1 MEKKYYT
8 NERSQQIV
16 IALLKAHG
24 IRKVVASPGTT
35 NLTLVAS
42 MQQDPYFEMYS
53 SVDER
58 SAAYMACG
66 LAAELGEPV
75 VLSCTGATAS
85 RNYMPGLTE
94 AYYRKLPV
102 LAITATQGDHKIG
115 HHFAQVI
122 DRRSIPNDIA
132 RISANVPVSKD
143 AESEWNCNV
152 LVNKALLEL
161 KRHGGG
167 PVHINLATTYSRD
180 FSVKELPATRVID
193 RVTMQEKFPAFP
205 KTDKVAIFVGSHKTW
220 TKEEELA
227 LTAFCAAHNAV
238 AFCDHTSGYK
248 GKYRV
253 LFALVAGQKQY
264 HSPLCDVDLLIHI
277 GEVSGDY
284 YSLGIKAKQ
293 TWRVSEDGE
302 IRDTFHTLRYV
313 FEMPEKDFFLYYAQN
328 GGYNGE
334 YLQYCQKEYDSMLQ
348 QIPELPF
355 GNIWMAR
362 QLAPALPE
370 KSVLHLGI
378 LNTLR
383 SWNFFEIPAS
393 VLSYCNVGGFGIDG
407 DMSTLIGASLAHPD
421 KLYFGILGDLAF
433 FYDMN
438 VLGNHHVGHNVRIM
452 LINNGRGTE
461 FRNYDHPGSAFGEDA
476 DKYIAAAGHYGNKS
490 PLLIKH
496 YAEDLGFEY
505 LMASDKEEFLSASRR
520 FVISE
525 MSDKPMLFEVFTDSA
540 DESRAIEM
548 MHHVVIDTQS
558 VLENKIKARVKNVL
572 GESGVQK
579 IKKILGK

>member
-1 MEKKYYT
+1 MERKYYT

-35 NLTLVAS
+35 NITLVAS

-58 SAAYMACG
+58 SAAYIACG
-66 LAAELGEPV
+66 LAAESGEPV

-102 LAITATQGDHKIG
+102 IAITATQGNHKVG
-115 HHFAQVI
+115 HHIAQVI

-132 RISANVPVSKD
+132 LLSVDVPVAKD
-143 AESEWNCNV
+143 ADSEWNCNI
-152 LVNKALLEL
+152 LVNKALLECR
-161 KRHGGG
+161 RHGGG
-167 PVHINLATTYSRD
+167 PVHINLATTYSCD
-180 FSVKELPATRVID
+180 FSVKELPAIRIINRIILQDVFPDIPQNSRVAVFI
-193 RVTMQEKFPAFP
+193 
-205 KTDKVAIFVGSHKTW
+205 GSHRKW
-220 TKEEELA
+220 TDKEEEA
-227 LTAFCAAHNAV
+227 LDAFCAAHDAV

-253 LFALVAGQKQY
+253 LFALVTGQEL
-264 HSPLCDVDLLIHI
+264 HRSSLCNVDLLIHI

-284 YSLGIKAKQ
+284 YSLGINSK
-293 TWRVSEDGE
+293 TVWRVSEDGE
-302 IRDTFHTLRYV
+302 IRDTFRKLHYV
-313 FEMPEKDFFLYYAQN
+313 FEMPEKDFFQHYAQ
-328 GGYNGE
+328 GTKGDTYLKACEEE
-334 YLQYCQKEYDSMLQ
+334 YARALSQV
-348 QIPELPF
+348 PELPF
-355 GNIWMAR
+355 SNIWMAQR
-362 QLAPALPE
+362 LSQSLPE
-370 KSVLHLGI
+370 NSVLHLGI

-383 SWNFFEIPAS
+383 SWNFFEIPRG

-407 DMSTLIGASLAHPD
+407 DMSSLVGASLVHPE

-438 VLGNHHVGHNVRIM
+438 VLGNHHVGRNVRIL

-461 FRNYDHPGSAFGEDA
+461 FRNYNHPGSAFGDDA

-490 PLLIKH
+490 SLLVKH
-496 YAEDLGFEY
+496 YGEDLGFEY
-505 LMASDKEEFLSASRR
+505 LTASNKEEFMKSSER
-520 FVISE
+520 FLIPQIT
-525 MSDKPMLFEVFTDSA
+525 DAPMLFEVFTDSQE
-540 DESRAIEM
+540 ESDALKMIRNSVVNTK
-548 MHHVVIDTQS
+548 VVIKTEIED
-558 VLENKIKARVKNVL
+558 AVKGIL
-572 GESGVQK
+572 GESGIRTV
-579 IKKILGK
+579 KKLLGK